1 MVRIYLIGIGIL
13 CIAIL
18 ANGLAGWL
26 GVKSWY
32 DLLNGFIEKGMEYI
46 KYMGVMDVVW
56 LFAGYP
62 MVLGA
67 GGYCM
72 VQLTSKWF

>member
-1 MVRIYLIGIGIL
+1 MVRIYLIGLGIL

-32 DLLNGFIEKGMEYI
+32 DLLTGIFDEGIGYVKTLSVVDM
-46 KYMGVMDVVW
+46 VW
-56 LFAGYP
+56 LFLAYP
-62 MVLGA
+62 LVLGA
-67 GGYCM
+67 GGYWM
-72 VQLTSKWF
+72 MQLTSKWL

>member
-32 DLLNGFIEKGMEYI
+32 ELLNGLIEEGMEYI
-46 KYMGVMDVVW
+46 MSMGILDVV
-56 LFAGYP
+56 
-62 MVLGA
+62 
-67 GGYCM
+67 
-72 VQLTSKWF
+72 

>member
-1 MVRIYLIGIGIL
+1 MIRIYLIGIGIL

-26 GVKSWY
+26 GIKSWY
-32 DLLNGFIEKGMEYI
+32 DLLNGFIQEGLEYI
-46 KYMGVMDVVW
+46 QSMGILDVVW
-56 LFAGYP
+56 LFIAYP

-67 GGYCM
+67 GGYWIM
-72 VQLTSKWF
+72 QLTDKWL

>member
-32 DLLNGFIEKGMEYI
+32 ELLNGLIEEGMEYI
-46 KYMGVMDVVW
+46 MTMGILDVVW
-56 LFAGYP
+56 LFIGYP

-67 GGYCM
+67 GGYWI
-72 VQLTSKWF
+72 VQLTTKWF